1 MNERAEQVTD
11 EVPRVIADPQELRR
25 SLAGVQDRLE
35 KLVERNPEHVV
46 DGPAVQMVSTI
57 AANAALRFDD
67 HPILRQVAAGRFDAG
82 TAARPIRAA
91 DLLIVVE
98 ILRHSLPG

>member
-1 MNERAEQVTD
+1 MNNRSEAITD

-35 KLVERNPEHVV
+35 KLVDRNPEHIV

-57 AANAALRFDD
+57 AANAALHFDD
-67 HPILRQVAAGRFDAG
+67 HPVLRQVASGQFEPG
-82 TAARPIRAA
+82 NSPRPIRAA